1 MLERRAANVLLLA
14 QDLRTTGELRA
25 DLTDQE
31 VADIVGSTNAV
42 EYYLLL
48 ARRGWTPERYARL
61 LADLWSR
68 TLLEPAPPWPHGTA
82 RAHDGV
88 GDRAAPGGGWRSAV
102 RGMGRWLDRPTRS
115 TSEEPSWHVLPSP
128 AGAASSAAPSSPTWP
143 RTGTTC

>member
-61 LADLWSR
+61 LADLWTRRCWGPPPARRPGRPGSTGPLREDYGPESSR
-68 TLLEPAPPWPHGTA
+68 PA
-82 RAHDGV
+82 
-88 GDRAAPGGGWRSAV
+88 
-102 RGMGRWLDRPTRS
+102 
-115 TSEEPSWHVLPSP
+115 SP
-128 AGAASSAAPSSPTWP
+128 A
-143 RTGTTC
+143 